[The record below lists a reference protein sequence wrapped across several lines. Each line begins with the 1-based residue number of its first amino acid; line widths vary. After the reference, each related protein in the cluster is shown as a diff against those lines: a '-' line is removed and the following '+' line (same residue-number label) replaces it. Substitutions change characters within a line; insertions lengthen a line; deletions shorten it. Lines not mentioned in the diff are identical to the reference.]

1 MSVKIRFFPIDKYL
15 LKHCSFS
22 LLSALVDMILL
33 IALTVGNLVAG
44 IFLQKYGFLLS
55 FFVAFCLY
63 VASLLYTVFI
73 LKESHPKSQRCKSS
87 RTCLA
92 EPIMIIDVIR
102 KRRPGRSSLLLLTI
116 IGEIHTKRFKL
127 FESLFSTT
135 TIIYRR

>member
-1 MSVKIRFFPIDKYL
+1 
-15 LKHCSFS
+15 
-22 LLSALVDMILL
+22 MILL

-44 IFLQKYGFLLS
+44 IFLQEYGFLLS
-55 FFVAFCLY
+55 FFVALCLY

-116 IGEIHTKRFKL
+116 IGEIHTKGLKL
-127 FESLFSTT
+127 FESLFFQLQQLHTGVEQLE
-135 TIIYRR
+135 YRKCSLGPFYFVVILN